1 MFDKLLIA
9 NRGAI
14 ACRILRT
21 LRTLQVKGVAVYCE
35 ADAASLHLMQAD
47 EAHSL
52 GKGGAA
58 GTYLA
63 VDKILA
69 IAKASGAN
77 AIHPGYGF
85 LSENAAFAQACEDA
99 GIAFVG
105 PTPEQ
110 LRVFGLKHT
119 ARALARQH
127 GVPLLEGTELLDSL
141 ESAIVAARDI
151 GYPVMLKSTAGGG
164 GIGMRVCR
172 SAEEL
177 ADSFEAVKRLGQN
190 NFSDAGVFIEKYI
203 QRARHLEVQVFGDGQ
218 GEVLALGVRD
228 CSVQR
233 RNQKV
238 LEETPAPNLPEGMAD
253 ELCAAAI
260 KLAKA
265 VNYRS
270 AGTVEFVFDS
280 EDQRFYFLEVN
291 TRLQVE
297 HGVTEQ
303 VWGVDLVGWMVQ
315 LAAGDLP
322 PLGQLQASL
331 QPVGHAIQARLYAED
346 PGRDFQPCP
355 GLLTAVNF
363 PPADGQALRI
373 DTWVEAGCEIPPYFD
388 PMIAKLISWAPTR
401 DQASAGLA
409 AALHETRLYGV
420 ETNRD
425 YLRQII
431 DDLPFASGQPWTRCL
446 EGLVYHADT
455 FEVLSGGTQTSVQDY
470 PGRLGYW
477 AVGVPPSGP
486 MDNRALRQGN
496 RLLGNAE
503 GCAALEITMSG
514 PLLRFN
520 TDAVIAVTG
529 AHVPITLDG
538 EPCAMN
544 TALLVGAGS
553 TLALGTIEGAGV
565 RSYLCVRGGLDVP
578 DYLGSK
584 STFTLGQFGGHGG
597 RALRTGDVLHIEPL
611 VDRSAGQRMA
621 DEELDALKEVR
632 QIRVIYGPHAAPEYF
647 TETYIETFFA
657 TDWEVHF
664 NSSRTG
670 VRLIGP
676 KPEWVRAD
684 GGEAG
689 LHPSNIHDNPYAIG
703 AVDFTGDM
711 PVILGPDGPSLGGFV
726 CPATII
732 EADLWQL
739 GQLKAGDRV
748 RFYPVSVEACHAAMN
763 SQGPLNA
770 RGSELAREGTIPDT
784 ENTSHVPASSRASSL
799 PQGPLNT
806 RGSGVVREG
815 TIPDTENTSDVPPHS
830 RASSLPQGPINIRGS
845 ELAREGNLPDTVNA
859 SNVPTHSR
867 TSPLPQG
874 PLNIRG
880 SELARESNIPHTE
893 NASNVPPHSRTSP
906 LPQGPI
912 NIRGSELAREGNLP
926 DTVNASDVPTHSRTS
941 PLPQG
946 PLNIRGSELARESNI
961 PHTENTSDVPAHS
974 RTSPLP
980 QGPINIRGSELAREG
995 NLPDTVN
1002 ASDVPTHSRTS
1013 PLPQGPLNIR
1023 GSELAREGNIPH
1035 TENASNVPPHSRTS
1049 PLPQGPLNTRGSGLV
1064 REGSLP
1070 DTKNTSDVP
1079 ASSRASSLPQGPIN
1093 TCGSEL
1099 AREGNLPETENTS
1112 DVPPH
1117 SRASSLTYKVASL
1130 RSPII
1135 LDIGKDDKRLM
1146 ARLSGDTHLLLEIGA
1161 PELDLVLRLRGHALM
1176 LALEAKALAGVIDLT
1191 PGIRSLQVHYRPEQ
1205 LPLDQLLGIIVGE
1218 WDAVCA
1224 AKDLQVASRIVH
1236 LPLSWDDPACQL
1248 AIEKYM
1254 TTVRKDAPWC
1264 PSNLEFIRRINDL
1277 PNLGEVQRT
1286 VFDASYLVMG
1296 LGDVYLGAPVATP
1309 LDPRHRLVTTKY
1321 NPARTWTAE
1330 NSVGIGGAYMCVY
1343 GMEGPGGYQFVGRT
1357 LQMWNRYREVAAFEG
1372 KPWLLRFFDQIR
1384 FYPVSADELLRIR
1397 RDFPLGR
1404 FALNIEHS
1412 TLNLADYQTFLT
1424 READGIAAF
1433 RAQQQGAFNAERERW
1448 IANGQADFQS
1458 DEGVAPYI
1466 EELPLH
1472 AGQQGIDSH
1481 IAGNLW
1487 QVQVQP
1493 GERVEAGDVLVIL
1506 ESMKM
1511 EIPLLAPVAG
1521 VVQEV
1526 RVQPGSAVR
1535 AGQRVVVLA
1544 AD

>member
-52 GKGGAA
+52 GEGGAA

-110 LRVFGLKHT
+110 LRMFGLKHT

-363 PPADGQALRI
+363 PPAYGQALRI

-431 DDLPFASGQPWTRCL
+431 EDVPFASGQPWTRCL

-486 MDNRALRQGN
+486 MDSRALRQGN

-621 DEELDALKEVR
+621 DEELNALKEVR

-647 TETYIETFFA
+647 TEAYIETFFA

-726 CPATII
+726 CPVTII

-763 SQGPLNA
+763 SQGPLN
-770 RGSELAREGTIPDT
+770 
-784 ENTSHVPASSRASSL
+784 
-799 PQGPLNT
+799 T
-806 RGSGVVREG
+806 RGSGPGDASLVRESKL
-815 TIPDTENTSDVPPHS
+815 PDTKNTSD
-830 RASSLPQGPINIRGS
+830 
-845 ELAREGNLPDTVNA
+845 
-859 SNVPTHSR
+859 
-867 TSPLPQG
+867 
-874 PLNIRG
+874 
-880 SELARESNIPHTE
+880 
-893 NASNVPPHSRTSP
+893 VPPHSRTSP
-906 LPQGPI
+906 LPQGI
-912 NIRGSELAREGNLP
+912 ANNTCGSELAREGDIP
-926 DTVNASDVPTHSRTS
+926 D
-941 PLPQG
+941 
-946 PLNIRGSELARESNI
+946 
-961 PHTENTSDVPAHS
+961 
-974 RTSPLP
+974 
-980 QGPINIRGSELAREG
+980 
-995 NLPDTVN
+995 
-1002 ASDVPTHSRTS
+1002 
-1013 PLPQGPLNIR
+1013 
-1023 GSELAREGNIPH
+1023 
-1035 TENASNVPPHSRTS
+1035 TENA
-1049 PLPQGPLNTRGSGLV
+1049 
-1064 REGSLP
+1064 
-1070 DTKNTSDVP
+1070 SDVP
-1079 ASSRASSLPQGPIN
+1079 ASSRASSLP
-1093 TCGSEL
+1093 
-1099 AREGNLPETENTS
+1099 
-1112 DVPPH
+1112 H
-1117 SRASSLTYKVASL
+1117 KVASL
-1130 RSPII
+1130 PSPII
-1135 LDIGKDDKRLM
+1135 LDIGKDDKRLV

-1205 LPLDQLLGIIVGE
+1205 LPLDQLLGIIAGE

-1277 PNLGEVQRT
+1277 PNLDEVQRT

-1343 GMEGPGGYQFVGRT
+1343 GMEGPGGYQFIGRT

-1424 READGIAAF
+1424 READGITAF

>member
-21 LRTLQVKGVAVYCE
+21 LRTLQVKGVAVYSE

-52 GKGGAA
+52 GEGGAA

-69 IAKASGAN
+69 IAKASGAK

-85 LSENAAFAQACEDA
+85 LSENAGFAQVCEDA

-127 GVPLLEGTELLDSL
+127 GVPMLEGTELLDSL
-141 ESAIVAARDI
+141 ESAIAAAHTI

-238 LEETPAPNLPEGMAD
+238 LEETPAPNLPHGMAE
-253 ELCAAAI
+253 ELCIAAV
-260 KLAKA
+260 KLARA

-303 VWGVDLVGWMVQ
+303 VWGVDLVSWMVQ

-322 PLGQLQASL
+322 PLDQLQAGL
-331 QPVGHAIQARLYAED
+331 KPVGHAIQARLYAED
-346 PGRDFQPCP
+346 PRRDFQPCP
-355 GLLTAVNF
+355 GLLTAADF
-363 PPADGQALRI
+363 PPADGRTLRI

-388 PMIAKLISWAPTR
+388 PMIAKLISWAPSR
-401 DQASAGLA
+401 EDASARLID
-409 AALHETRLYGV
+409 ALNETRLYGV

-431 DDLPFASGQPWTRCL
+431 ADAPFSSGQPWTRCL
-446 EGLVYHADT
+446 EDLVYHADT

-486 MDNRALRQGN
+486 MDSRALRQGN
-496 RLLGNAE
+496 GLLGNPE
-503 GCAALEITMSG
+503 GCAALEVTMSG

-520 TDAVIAVTG
+520 TDAVVAVTG
-529 AHVPITLDG
+529 AHIPITLDG
-538 EPCAMN
+538 QSCAMN
-544 TALLVGAGS
+544 TALFVSAGS
-553 TLALGTIEGAGV
+553 TLSLGTIAGAGV

-597 RALRTGDVLHIEPL
+597 RALRAGDVLHIVPL
-611 VDRSAGQRMA
+611 VERSAGQRIA
-621 DEELDALKEVR
+621 DEALEALTDVR
-632 QIRVIYGPHAAPEYF
+632 RMRVIYGPHAAPEYF
-647 TETYIETFFA
+647 TEAYIERFFA

-726 CPATII
+726 CPVTII

-739 GQLKAGDRV
+739 GQLKAGDKV
-748 RFYPVSVEACHAAMN
+748 RFTPVSVEACHAERCGSALAN
-763 SQGPLNA
+763 EGYSPDAENPSTATPSSRTSPLLQEA
-770 RGSELAREGTIPDT
+770 AYTRRSELVREGYIPDA
-784 ENTSHVPASSRASSL
+784 ENPSAATPSSRASSL
-799 PQGPLNT
+799 PQGTANFRRSELA
-806 RGSGVVREG
+806 REVYS
-815 TIPDTENTSDVPPHS
+815 PDAENPSTAPDSS
-830 RASSLPQGPINIRGS
+830 RSSSLPQGNANSRGS
-845 ELAREGNLPDTVNA
+845 ELAREGYSPDAANPSTATPSSRA
-859 SNVPTHSR
+859 SQIPQSTANSRRSELVREGYSPDAENPSTATSSSR
-867 TSPLPQG
+867 TSPLLQEAAYT
-874 PLNIRG
+874 RR
-880 SELARESNIPHTE
+880 SE
-893 NASNVPPHSRTSP
+893 
-906 LPQGPI
+906 
-912 NIRGSELAREGNLP
+912 
-926 DTVNASDVPTHSRTS
+926 
-941 PLPQG
+941 
-946 PLNIRGSELARESNI
+946 
-961 PHTENTSDVPAHS
+961 
-974 RTSPLP
+974 
-980 QGPINIRGSELAREG
+980 
-995 NLPDTVN
+995 
-1002 ASDVPTHSRTS
+1002 
-1013 PLPQGPLNIR
+1013 
-1023 GSELAREGNIPH
+1023 
-1035 TENASNVPPHSRTS
+1035 
-1049 PLPQGPLNTRGSGLV
+1049 LV
-1064 REGSLP
+1064 RESYSP
-1070 DTKNTSDVP
+1070 DAENPSTATP
-1079 ASSRASSLPQGPIN
+1079 SSRASSLPQGTAN
-1093 TCGSEL
+1093 SRRSEL
-1099 AREGNLPETENTS
+1099 VREVYSPDAENPSTAPDS
-1112 DVPPH
+1112 
-1117 SRASSLTYKVASL
+1117 SRTSSLLQGTANSRDSEVVRIEDL
-1130 RSPII
+1130 PSPVI
-1135 LDIGKDDKRLM
+1135 LDIGQDDKRLV

-1205 LPLDQLLGIIVGE
+1205 LPLWQLLDIIAGE

-1277 PNLGEVQRT
+1277 PNLDEVQRT

-1357 LQMWNRYREVAAFEG
+1357 LQMWNRYRDVAAFEG

-1384 FYPVSADELLRIR
+1384 FYPVSAGELVRIR

-1412 TLNLADYQTFLT
+1412 TLNLADYQAFLT
-1424 READGIAAF
+1424 REAEGIEAF
-1433 RAQQQGAFNAERERW
+1433 RAQQNAAFNAERERW

-1458 DEGVAPYI
+1458 DEGVTPNT
-1466 EELPLH
+1466 EEQPLQP
-1472 AGQQGIDSH
+1472 GQQGVDSH

-1493 GERVEAGDVLVIL
+1493 GEHVEAGDVLVIL

-1511 EIPLLAPVAG
+1511 EIPLLAPIAG
-1521 VVQEV
+1521 VVQDV

-1535 AGQRVVVLA
+1535 AGQRVVVLS